1 MNWIE
6 KTNYKTEMMKRRLTY
21 NGKQVYIKKL
31 KSKYAIVSYHK
42 EGSIK
47 QFKVDI
53 KDLADIK

>member
-1 MNWIE
+1 
-6 KTNYKTEMMKRRLTY
+6 MKRRLTY